1 MSDEATQARGGSGE
15 GEIGFFVCGKVAV
28 TVFQCGDHAGF
39 VHRDKA
45 CLFTIDPRACVEV
58 DDVRVLGGPGVD
70 HFLSAGSINRLF
82 GMCHNLIDQPFFA
95 DADEASL
102 VRECVHGWAVAVK
115 VLCEFLKHA
124 MNGEYFLHLFGFAT
138 IGFGWLHDVNGGEVD
153 IE

>member
-1 MSDEATQARGGSGE
+1 MSDEATQARGISGE
-15 GEIGFFVCGKVAV
+15 CEIGFFVFGKVAV

-82 GMCHNLIDQPFFA
+82 AMCHNLIDQPFFG
-95 DADEASL
+95 DTDEASL
-102 VRECVHGWAVAVK
+102 VRERVHGW
-115 VLCEFLKHA
+115 
-124 MNGEYFLHLFGFAT
+124 
-138 IGFGWLHDVNGGEVD
+138 
-153 IE
+153 